1 MVANILLFNPKG
13 MAAKGAGATAERS
26 DRHRPHRGKVVATYI
41 GRHVNHYRFALRTSS
56 DMPPSARR
64 ILPSHSAPAVL
75 PAERANFDSEAAP
88 SLGYL

>member
-41 GRHVNHYRFALRTSS
+41 GQWGDQYWSTREPL
-56 DMPPSARR
+56 
-64 ILPSHSAPAVL
+64 
-75 PAERANFDSEAAP
+75 
-88 SLGYL
+88 

>member
-64 ILPSHSAPAVL
+64 ILPSHSSPAVL
-75 PAERANFDSEAAP
+75 PAERANLTAKKP
-88 SLGYL
+88 RL